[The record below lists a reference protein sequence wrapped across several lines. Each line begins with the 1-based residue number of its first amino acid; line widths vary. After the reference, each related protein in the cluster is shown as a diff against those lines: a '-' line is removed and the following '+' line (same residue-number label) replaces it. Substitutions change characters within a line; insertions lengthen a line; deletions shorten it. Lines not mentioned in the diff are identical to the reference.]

1 MDPALIVSVIALLT
15 SFSGP
20 IITLLLNNYHQ
31 RKSKQQDFLL
41 DHSYAALDEFLS
53 AAGLSYQCRTQE
65 SISRLSSAY
74 ARLLPYLPSS
84 LFETAYGI
92 YHELSGGSPSIR
104 VIQRME
110 ALAKELRSTGVLL
123 GK

>member
-1 MDPALIVSVIALLT
+1 MT
-15 SFSGP
+15 SRSCPDRSPFRIRFSSSM
-20 IITLLLNNYHQ
+20 
-31 RKSKQQDFLL
+31 RFLP
-41 DHSYAALDEFLS
+41 FLPRP
-53 AAGLSYQCRTQE
+53 AGLFLFPACP
-65 SISRLSSAY
+65 Y